1 MRGYPSI
8 KQINKFSQNQLF
20 QIWIEIK
27 NSKCITQTRVPNV
40 GAVDEKMDVM
50 KSNWSPCSEST
61 CQECILEDTQ
71 GLLQLI
77 NSRRSGG
84 GQQPAYQDRGSPSR
98 QRTAWQT
105 TRPQSATTQ
114 PPLLVSPLLPS
125 VLPSSG
131 SQTAA
136 PPPPSP

>member
-27 NSKCITQTRVPNV
+27 NSKCITQIRVPNV

-114 PPLLVSPLLPS
+114 PPLLITSSYPPSFLLQAAKLPLLP
-125 VLPSSG
+125 
-131 SQTAA
+131 
-136 PPPPSP
+136 PSP

>member
-8 KQINKFSQNQLF
+8 QQINKFSQNQLF
-20 QIWIEIK
+20 QIWIEIE
-27 NSKCITQTRVPNV
+27 NSKCITKTQIPNV
-40 GAVDEKMDVM
+40 EALDKKMDVM
-50 KSNWSPCSEST
+50 KSNWGPCSEST

-114 PPLLVSPLLPS
+114 PPLLITPSYPPSFLLQAAKLPPL
-125 VLPSSG
+125 
-131 SQTAA
+131 
-136 PPPPSP
+136 PPSP